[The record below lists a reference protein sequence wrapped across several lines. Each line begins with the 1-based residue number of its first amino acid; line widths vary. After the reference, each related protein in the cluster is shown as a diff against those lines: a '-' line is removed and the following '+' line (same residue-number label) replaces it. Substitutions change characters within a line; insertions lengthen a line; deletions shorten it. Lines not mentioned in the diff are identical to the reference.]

1 MRIVIIIHTTKNLTN
16 GCQVGI
22 LVYVRVREGSKIMY
36 LLLHIPLQLPASKG
50 LQVRYGLDV
59 TF

>member
-36 LLLHIPLQLPASKG
+36 LLLHISLQLPASKG
-50 LQVRYGLDV
+50 LQVRYGLMM
-59 TF
+59 T